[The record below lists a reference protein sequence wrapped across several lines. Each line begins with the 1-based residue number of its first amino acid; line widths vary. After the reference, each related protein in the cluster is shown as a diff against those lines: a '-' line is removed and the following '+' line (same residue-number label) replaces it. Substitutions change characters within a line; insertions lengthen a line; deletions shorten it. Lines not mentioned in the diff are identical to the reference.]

1 MLSLTSFDTLD
12 HLHDQPSI
20 PAPIGTSRQSTKQ
33 NLGHKK
39 YIVAETTWPNF
50 KEAKNPTL
58 RSFGTAWWWFLMM
71 IQVYQAFPGE
81 DKPTRAPS
89 GGTLWWIR
97 TCIVSKA
104 PTSCRKEGSQKCH
117 NPFLPPPMCFAT
129 ICFNCVRVLLTK
141 GKKSQMPTIVV
152 GINWEIQCAAE
163 KVWILKGLHTW
174 ALRECGGSGGGVC
187 TMYYVPECR
196 CWWGVWYRRNHKAV
210 SWTCI
215 CWKGDWKPA
224 PECESSLE
232 VASCPK
238 PDRIATLDKTADSL
252 LKAWQALWVSCAT
265 ESPQW
270 VILASL
276 LNLLHHHNQLRKK
289 KKKVP
294 STSPPTLISPSPQTP
309 TPPPFQNKHRNHN
322 FTTPWF
328 IKTLVTQFSVIWC
341 STPKSAQKITNLS
354 RPLTLSV
361 DLNCGQRFHE
371 TKGLRKNKPPSS
383 RGPPTCPHTTYL
395 PTYLLTLLPFAK
407 TVGQLVSSKQ
417 VGQTKKK
424 EKEKGLVAI

>member
-252 LKAWQALWVSCAT
+252 LKAWQALWVSCAK

-294 STSPPTLISPSPQTP
+294 STSPPTLISPSPHTP
-309 TPPPFQNKHRNHN
+309 TPGPPPPFQNKHRNHN

-328 IKTLVTQFSVIWC
+328 IKKLSPNSQQFDALQNP
-341 STPKSAQKITNLS
+341 PKK
-354 RPLTLSV
+354 
-361 DLNCGQRFHE
+361 
-371 TKGLRKNKPPSS
+371 
-383 RGPPTCPHTTYL
+383 
-395 PTYLLTLLPFAK
+395 
-407 TVGQLVSSKQ
+407 
-417 VGQTKKK
+417 
-424 EKEKGLVAI
+424 